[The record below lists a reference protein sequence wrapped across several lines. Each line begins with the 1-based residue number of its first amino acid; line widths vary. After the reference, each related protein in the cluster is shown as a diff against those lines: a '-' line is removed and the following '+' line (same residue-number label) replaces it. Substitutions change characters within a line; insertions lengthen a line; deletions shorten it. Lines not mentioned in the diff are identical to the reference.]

1 MARAGLEA
9 LLRASPNLEITAA
22 GEDADVVIADWDR
35 GADDLLPDLLDLAPA
50 AAVILLAGAAQQV
63 WTADALRA
71 GVRGVLPRD
80 ASPNQIVAAVEAVAA
95 GLIVLPS
102 EEVESVL
109 AAPRPTRH
117 SETLSPREL
126 EVLARMAEGQ
136 SNKLIAHGLGISE
149 HTVKFHVN
157 SILTKLNAGSR
168 TEAVTLGIRQG
179 LVLL

>member
-1 MARAGLEA
+1 MIRILIAAVSPMARAGLEA

-102 EEVESVL
+102 EGGRERAGRSP
-109 AAPRPTRH
+109 AHAPLRNAEP
-117 SETLSPREL
+117 
-126 EVLARMAEGQ
+126 ARIG
-136 SNKLIAHGLGISE
+136 GLGPQWP
-149 HTVKFHVN
+149 K
-157 SILTKLNAGSR
+157 AR
-168 TEAVTLGIRQG
+168 VTS
-179 LVLL
+179 